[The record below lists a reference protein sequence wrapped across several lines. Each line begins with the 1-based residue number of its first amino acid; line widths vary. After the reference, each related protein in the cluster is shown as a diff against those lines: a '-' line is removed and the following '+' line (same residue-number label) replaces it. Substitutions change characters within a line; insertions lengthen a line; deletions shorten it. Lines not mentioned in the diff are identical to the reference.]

1 MHRDLVTNMLQYVDS
16 RNYGILD
23 WASYLHAITLI
34 RPYDD
39 ETKVDSLIS
48 TVAKPKKPTKALVRR
63 LIKDEQLNE
72 SDEEK
77 LLSEKSID
85 FKDFRM
91 MCL

>member
-1 MHRDLVTNMLQYVDS
+1 MLHYVD
-16 RNYGILD
+16 RRKYGILD

-48 TVAKPKKPTKALVRR
+48 TVAKTRLPTKALVKK

-72 SDEEK
+72 SDEE
-77 LLSEKSID
+77 
-85 FKDFRM
+85 
-91 MCL
+91 